1 MKHVF
6 LCFVLLFL
14 GSTTAVWGET
24 LSELQQRAE
33 SGDSDAQYDLA
44 MRYWEG
50 KEGAPKDDSKAFY
63 WTKKAAEQG
72 NAYAQSWVGYFYEN
86 AYGTARDFG
95 EAAYWYRRSA
105 DQGNRFS
112 QNNLG
117 ECYYYGRGVERSY
130 EKAVLWY
137 KKAADQEF
145 PSACYNLGWCYENG
159 EGVASNRSLAIS
171 YYRKAAASGN
181 EDARQRLS
189 KLGLSADGSSTT
201 SASTASTSSSS
212 SGSHVDPSTLANAQ
226 SGIDVSQYV
235 LGQQYFDD
243 GNYEQAVY
251 WWRQA
256 AKQGYGKASL
266 QLGECYYNSLG
277 VDRNYKTAAYWYTEA
292 AEQGENDACFKL
304 GVCYEEGIG
313 VIRDYQI
320 AFKYY
325 EKGNFMLAAAHCCR
339 KWLQQQNRTDL
350 NYLTLSIAELLLMS
364 SKGDALAQCYMGLSA
379 YIDSDLSKAKAW
391 FQKCVDN
398 ANATSL
404 SRTIARKYI
413 ASIEE
418 GEEETDALMEFF
430 GF

>member
-1 MKHVF
+1 MKRMF
-6 LCFVLLFL
+6 ASLVLALL
-14 GSTTAVWGET
+14 LSTATAWAES
-24 LSELQQRAE
+24 LAALRQRAE
-33 SGDSDAQYDLA
+33 NGNSDAQYDLA
-44 MRYWEG
+44 MCYWKGE
-50 KEGAPKDDSKAFY
+50 EGAPKDNAKAFY
-63 WTKKAAEQG
+63 WMKRSAEQG
-72 NAYAQSWVGYFYEN
+72 DAYAQSWVGYFYEN

-105 DQGNRFS
+105 DQGNRS
-112 QNNLG
+112 AQNNLG

-130 EKAVLWY
+130 EKAVSWY

-145 PSACYNLGWCYENG
+145 PSACYNLGWCYEMG
-159 EGVASNRSLAIS
+159 EGVASNQSLAIS

-339 KWLQQQNRTDL
+339 KWLQQQNRTGV
-350 NYLTLSIAELLLMS
+350 NYLKTSRAELLLMS
-364 SKGDALAQCYMGLSA
+364 TNGDALAQCYLGLSA

>member
-63 WTKKAAEQG
+63 WAKKAAEQG

-137 KKAADQEF
+137 KKAADTIVF
-145 PSACYNLGWCYENG
+145 
-159 EGVASNRSLAIS
+159 
-171 YYRKAAASGN
+171 SG
-181 EDARQRLS
+181 
-189 KLGLSADGSSTT
+189 
-201 SASTASTSSSS
+201 
-212 SGSHVDPSTLANAQ
+212 
-226 SGIDVSQYV
+226 
-235 LGQQYFDD
+235 
-243 GNYEQAVY
+243 GNIPY
-251 WWRQA
+251 WQA
-256 AKQGYGKASL
+256 AFRFFNDSRQSVQNG
-266 QLGECYYNSLG
+266 NSDPHSG
-277 VDRNYKTAAYWYTEA
+277 PPGRPPP
-292 AEQGENDACFKL
+292 
-304 GVCYEEGIG
+304 
-313 VIRDYQI
+313 
-320 AFKYY
+320 
-325 EKGNFMLAAAHCCR
+325 
-339 KWLQQQNRTDL
+339 
-350 NYLTLSIAELLLMS
+350 SP
-364 SKGDALAQCYMGLSA
+364 GLPPH
-379 YIDSDLSKAKAW
+379 
-391 FQKCVDN
+391 
-398 ANATSL
+398 
-404 SRTIARKYI
+404 
-413 ASIEE
+413 
-418 GEEETDALMEFF
+418 
-430 GF
+430 

>member
-63 WTKKAAEQG
+63 WAKKAAEQG

-189 KLGLSADGSSTT
+189 KLGLSADGSSTM

-243 GNYEQAVY
+243 GNYEQALY
-251 WWRQA
+251 WWRTA

-379 YIDSDLSKAKAW
+379 YIDSDLSEAKAW

-398 ANATSL
+398 ANSTSL
-404 SRTIARKYI
+404 SRMIARKYI
-413 ASIEE
+413 ALIEE

>member
-1 MKHVF
+1 MF

-63 WTKKAAEQG
+63 WAKKAAEQG

-266 QLGECYYNSLG
+266 KLGDCYHDGVG
-277 VDRNYKTAAYWYTEA
+277 VDRNVTTAAHWYTEA
-292 AEQGENDACFKL
+292 AEQGEREACFKL
-304 GVCYEEGIG
+304 GTCYETGVG
-313 VIRDYQI
+313 VIKDYQI
-320 AFKYY
+320 AVKYY
-325 EKGNFMLAAAHCCR
+325 DKGGYLTASALCSR
-339 KWLQQQNRTDL
+339 KWLQQYRLGFDYAAAT
-350 NYLTLSIAELLLMS
+350 AGELRS
-364 SKGDALAQCYMGLSA
+364 RANNGDALAQCHLGLLLYA
-379 YIDSDLSKAKAW
+379 DEKTTEAKEWFKKCAANTRANNLSK
-391 FQKCVDN
+391 
-398 ANATSL
+398 
-404 SRTIARKYI
+404 TIAKKYVDQ
-413 ASIEE
+413 IEE
-418 GEEETDALMEFF
+418 ADEEAAEMFELFF

>member
-63 WTKKAAEQG
+63 WAKKAAEQG

-171 YYRKAAASGN
+171 YSQRRPRRHPLLRHRR
-181 EDARQRLS
+181 ARMSTPRRWPMPS
-189 KLGLSADGSSTT
+189 RESMCRSMCWGSSILTMGTT
-201 SASTASTSSSS
+201 SKPCT
-212 SGSHVDPSTLANAQ
+212 G
-226 SGIDVSQYV
+226 
-235 LGQQYFDD
+235 
-243 GNYEQAVY
+243 
-251 WWRQA
+251 
-256 AKQGYGKASL
+256 
-266 QLGECYYNSLG
+266 G
-277 VDRNYKTAAYWYTEA
+277 VKP
-292 AEQGENDACFKL
+292 
-304 GVCYEEGIG
+304 
-313 VIRDYQI
+313 
-320 AFKYY
+320 
-325 EKGNFMLAAAHCCR
+325 
-339 KWLQQQNRTDL
+339 QNRD
-350 NYLTLSIAELLLMS
+350 M
-364 SKGDALAQCYMGLSA
+364 
-379 YIDSDLSKAKAW
+379 AKP
-391 FQKCVDN
+391 
-398 ANATSL
+398 
-404 SRTIARKYI
+404 R
-413 ASIEE
+413 
-418 GEEETDALMEFF
+418 
-430 GF
+430 

>member
-63 WTKKAAEQG
+63 WAKKAAEQG

-117 ECYYYGRGVERSY
+117 ECYYYGRGVERNY
-130 EKAVLWY
+130 EKAASWY

-189 KLGLSADGSSTT
+189 KLGLSADGSSTM

>member
-24 LSELQQRAE
+24 LSELQQRTE

-63 WTKKAAEQG
+63 WAKKAAEQG

-145 PSACYNLGWCYENG
+145 PPACYNLGWCYENG

-189 KLGLSADGSSTT
+189 KLGLSADGSFTT

-266 QLGECYYNSLG
+266 KLGDCYHDGVG
-277 VDRNYKTAAYWYTEA
+277 VDRNVTTAAHWYTEA
-292 AEQGENDACFKL
+292 AEQGEREACFKL
-304 GVCYEEGIG
+304 GTCYETGVG
-313 VIRDYQI
+313 VIKDYQI
-320 AFKYY
+320 AVKYY
-325 EKGNFMLAAAHCCR
+325 DKGGYLTASALCSR
-339 KWLQQQNRTDL
+339 KWLQQ
-350 NYLTLSIAELLLMS
+350 YPPPP
-364 SKGDALAQCYMGLSA
+364 LASCDRGPTM
-379 YIDSDLSKAKAW
+379 
-391 FQKCVDN
+391 
-398 ANATSL
+398 ATRWRSVIWGCFSMPTRKPPKPKSG
-404 SRTIARKYI
+404 SRNVPPIPGQTICPRRLPKN
-413 ASIEE
+413 
-418 GEEETDALMEFF
+418 M
-430 GF
+430 